1 MKSERSSSATVGAN
15 QANRGTTKFSNIRRP
30 ETPERRARIDAIKRA
45 MADAERLAEL
55 RTSRGMTQVELA
67 ERLGK
72 SQGNVSELE
81 RRDDVYLSTLREYV
95 EGLGG
100 RLEVAAV
107 FDEERHAIRLGK
119 RDG

>member
-1 MKSERSSSATVGAN
+1 MNTDRRAGRS
-15 QANRGTTKFSNIRRP
+15 TTPFSQIRRP
-30 ETPERRARIDAIKRA
+30 ETPERRSRIDAAKRA
-45 MADAERLAEL
+45 MEDAEGLHRIRA
-55 RTSRGMTQVELA
+55 SRGVTQVELA

-81 RRDDVYLSTLREYV
+81 RRDDVYISTLREYV

-107 FDEERHAIRLGK
+107 FDKGERHTITLG
-119 RDG
+119 RPRGE